1 MPKTTK
7 RAASKRATKIARA
20 HATELPRLEVKEAE
34 PRRLP
39 GYKPPARGIARYP
52 WATAIVL
59 ILIVVGVFALYAN
72 HAGPFALPKPATK
85 PTVNAQATASAQKT
99 ATAAAVT
106 APATATAIATNAI
119 PTATAVTAAMPA
131 AQKTLIAASP
141 CLASSIISKITDTS
155 AAPTKAQFDAVKH
168 TYSSAPPM
176 VINTKK
182 VYCAGINTNRGLIVV
197 ELRPDWAPQTVNNFF
212 FLAANKFYDGIVFH
226 RVLPT
231 GSLKIIQ
238 TGDPQGTGTGG
249 PGYKFND
256 EPVKYQYYAGT
267 LAMANSGAN
276 TNGSQFFVNL
286 GDNSKGLAKSYN
298 LFGVVVKGLNVALEI
313 QGPDPSSS
321 DPAVKNIT
329 PDKMNHVIVVP
340 AS

>member
-7 RAASKRATKIARA
+7 RAASKRAAKIARA

-34 PRRLP
+34 QRRLP

-59 ILIVVGVFALYAN
+59 VLIAVGIFALYKD
-72 HAGPFALPKPATK
+72 HVGPFALPKPVTK
-85 PTVNAQATASAQKT
+85 PTVSAQATASAQKT
-99 ATAAAVT
+99 ATAVAVH
-106 APATATAIATNAI
+106 APATATAIA
-119 PTATAVTAAMPA
+119 ATAVANATAVVAAMPA
-131 AQKTLIAASP
+131 SQKTLIAASP

-155 AAPTKAQFDAVKH
+155 AAPTTAQFNANKH
-168 TYSSAPPM
+168 TYASPPPM

-212 FLAANKFYDGIVFH
+212 FLAANKFYDGTVFH

-231 GSLKIIQ
+231 GSLKIAQ
-238 TGDPQGTGTGG
+238 GGDPLGTGTGG

-256 EPVKYQYYAGT
+256 EPVKYNYYAGT

-276 TNGSQFFVNL
+276 TNGSQFFINL
-286 GDNSKGLAKSYN
+286 GDNSKALAKSYN
-298 LFGVVVKGLNVALEI
+298 LFGIIVKGMNVALQI
-313 QGPDPSSS
+313 QGPDPSST
-321 DPAVKNIT
+321 DAAIKGIK
-329 PDKMNHVIVVP
+329 PDVMNHVVVVP

>member
-7 RAASKRATKIARA
+7 RAASKRATRIARA

-52 WATAIVL
+52 WATGIVL
-59 ILIVVGVFALYAN
+59 ILIAVGVFSLYAN
-72 HAGPFALPKPATK
+72 HLGPFALPKPAPK
-85 PTVNAQATASAQKT
+85 PTTSAQATVTAQKT
-99 ATAAAVT
+99 ATAAA
-106 APATATAIATNAI
+106 ATATVIATNAI

-141 CLASSIISKITDTS
+141 CLASGIISKITDTT
-155 AAPTKAQFDAVKH
+155 AAPTTAEFNAIKH
-168 TYSSAPPM
+168 TYSAAPAM
-176 VINTKK
+176 SIDTKK
-182 VYCAGINTNRGLIVV
+182 VYCAGINTNRGLIVL
-197 ELRPDWAPQTVNNFF
+197 ELRPDWAPVTVNNFVY
-212 FLAANKFYDGIVFH
+212 LAQNKFYDGIVFH
-226 RVLPT
+226 RVNQSGT
-231 GSLKIIQ
+231 LKIIQ

-249 PGYKFND
+249 PGYKFKD

-286 GDNSKGLAKSYN
+286 DDNSKGLAKSYN
-298 LFGVVVKGLNVALEI
+298 LFGVVVQGLNVALQI
-313 QGPDPSSS
+313 QGPGDDAST
-321 DPAVKNIT
+321 KNIK
-329 PDKMNHVIVVP
+329 PDVMKHVIVVP

>member
-59 ILIVVGVFALYAN
+59 ILIAVGVFSLYAN
-72 HAGPFALPKPATK
+72 HLGPFALPKPVAK
-85 PTVNAQATASAQKT
+85 PTVSAQATVSAQKT
-99 ATAAAVT
+99 ATAIAV
-106 APATATAIATNAI
+106 TATAIATNAI

-155 AAPTKAQFDAVKH
+155 AAPTTAQFDAVKH
-168 TYSSAPPM
+168 TYSGVPAM

-197 ELRPDWAPQTVNNFF
+197 ELRPDWAPQTANNFF

-226 RVLPT
+226 RVDQT

-238 TGDPQGTGTGG
+238 TGDPQGNGTGG

-256 EPVKYQYYAGT
+256 EPVKYNYYAGT
-267 LAMANSGAN
+267 VAMANSGKN
-276 TNGSQFFVNL
+276 TNGSQFFINVD
-286 GDNSKGLAKSYN
+286 DNSKALAKSYN
-298 LFGVVVKGLNVALEI
+298 LFGIVVKGLNVALQI
-313 QGPDPSSS
+313 QGPGD
-321 DPAVKNIT
+321 AANTKNIK
-329 PDKMNHVIVVP
+329 PDVMNHVIVVP

>member
-59 ILIVVGVFALYAN
+59 ILIAVGVFALYAN
-72 HAGPFALPKPATK
+72 HAGPFALPKPVTK
-85 PTVNAQATASAQKT
+85 PTIASAQKT
-99 ATAAAVT
+99 ATAVAVT
-106 APATATAIATNAI
+106 APATATAIATHAI
-119 PTATAVTAAMPA
+119 PTATAVAAAMPA

-141 CLASSIISKITDTS
+141 CLASSIISKITDT
-155 AAPTKAQFDAVKH
+155 AVAPTTAQFSAIKH
-168 TYSSAPPM
+168 TYSSAPKM
-176 VINTKK
+176 SIDTKK

-197 ELRPDWAPQTVNNFF
+197 ELRPDWAPQTVNNFV
-212 FLAANKFYDGIVFH
+212 FLAQNKFYDGIVFH

-238 TGDPQGTGTGG
+238 TGDPQGTGAGG

-276 TNGSQFFVNL
+276 TNGSQFFINL
-286 GDNSKGLAKSYN
+286 DDNSKALAKSYN

-313 QGPDPSSS
+313 QGPDPNGTAAAKSI
-321 DPAVKNIT
+321 K

>member
-59 ILIVVGVFALYAN
+59 IVIAVSIFAAYAN
-72 HAGPFALPKPATK
+72 HVGPFALPKPPAKSTI
-85 PTVNAQATASAQKT
+85 ASVKKT
-99 ATAAAVT
+99 ATAMAVSV
-106 APATATAIATNAI
+106 PATATAIATNAI
-119 PTATAVTAAMPA
+119 PTATAVTSAMPA

-141 CLASSIISKITDTS
+141 CLASSVISKITDTS
-155 AAPTKAQFDAVKH
+155 PAPTAAEFSAIKH
-168 TYSSAPPM
+168 TFSSPPAQ
-176 VINTKK
+176 VINLKK

-197 ELRPDWAPQTVNNFF
+197 ELRPDWAPVTVNNFF
-212 FLAANKFYDGIVFH
+212 YLAANKFYDGIVFH
-226 RVLPT
+226 RVNQSGT
-231 GSLKIIQ
+231 LKIIQ

-286 GDNSKGLAKSYN
+286 ADNSKGLAKSYN
-298 LFGVVVKGLNVALEI
+298 LFGIVVKGLNVALQI
-313 QGPDPSSS
+313 QGPGDDAST
-321 DPAVKNIT
+321 KNIK
-329 PDKMNHVIVVP
+329 PDVMNHVIVVP

>member
-59 ILIVVGVFALYAN
+59 VIIAAGIFALYAN
-72 HAGPFALPKPATK
+72 HAGPFALPKPAAK
-85 PTVNAQATASAQKT
+85 PTVNALATATASAQKT
-99 ATAAAVT
+99 ATV
-106 APATATAIATNAI
+106 IATNAA

-141 CLASSIISKITDTS
+141 CLASGIISKITDAAAAPTTAEFNAIKHTYS
-155 AAPTKAQFDAVKH
+155 AAPTMSID
-168 TYSSAPPM
+168 
-176 VINTKK
+176 TKK
-182 VYCAGINTNRGLIVV
+182 VYCAGINTDRGLIVV
-197 ELRPDWAPQTVNNFF
+197 ELRPDWAPVTVNNFVY
-212 FLAANKFYDGIVFH
+212 LAQNKFYDGIVFH
-226 RVLPT
+226 RVNQSGT
-231 GSLKIIQ
+231 LKIIQ

-249 PGYKFND
+249 PGYKFKD

-286 GDNSKGLAKSYN
+286 DDNSKGLAKSYN
-298 LFGVVVKGLNVALEI
+298 LFGIVVKGMDVALQI
-313 QGPDPSSS
+313 QGPGDDAST
-321 DPAVKNIT
+321 KNIK
-329 PDKMNHVIVVP
+329 PDKMRHVIVVP

>member
-59 ILIVVGVFALYAN
+59 VIIAVGIFAAYAN
-72 HAGPFALPKPATK
+72 HVGPFALPKTPAKSTI
-85 PTVNAQATASAQKT
+85 ASAQKT
-99 ATAAAVT
+99 ATAVAVSV
-106 APATATAIATNAI
+106 PATATAIATNAI
-119 PTATAVTAAMPA
+119 PTATAVASAMPA

-141 CLASSIISKITDTS
+141 CLASSVISKVTDTS
-155 AAPTKAQFDAVKH
+155 PAPTAAEFSAIKH
-168 TYSSAPPM
+168 TFSSPPPQ
-176 VINTKK
+176 VINLKK

-197 ELRPDWAPQTVNNFF
+197 ELRPDWAPVTVNNFF
-212 FLAANKFYDGIVFH
+212 YLAANKFYDGIVFH
-226 RVLPT
+226 RVNQSGT
-231 GSLKIIQ
+231 LKIIQ

-286 GDNSKGLAKSYN
+286 DDNSKGLAKSYN
-298 LFGVVVKGLNVALEI
+298 LFGIVVKGLNVALQI
-313 QGPDPSSS
+313 QGPGDDAST
-321 DPAVKNIT
+321 KNIK
-329 PDKMNHVIVVP
+329 PDVMNHVIVVP